1 MSSSSS
7 DPSLETVAPRAAV
20 TSERK
25 LNPDLQEQVPKPCT
39 YISLSPPSTWSGL
52 RMFQRSVGIPLPIS
66 RSLWCSLTDG
76 VTTKAPPSNKKRAVG
91 DPSSLLPLS
100 LHWLSLKI
108 VLFLVIVA
116 VSSLVS
122 LKNVLFLVK

>member
-39 YISLSPPSTWSGL
+39 YISLSPPTWSGL
-52 RMFQRSVGIPLPIS
+52 RMFRDRWEFLCLSPVL
-66 RSLWCSLTDG
+66 CG
-76 VTTKAPPSNKKRAVG
+76 VR
-91 DPSSLLPLS
+91 
-100 LHWLSLKI
+100 
-108 VLFLVIVA
+108 
-116 VSSLVS
+116 
-122 LKNVLFLVK
+122 